1 MVFHIHE
8 RKLHVHVGEVHISR
22 ARRSSSAWKY
32 RAAPAN
38 KRRQTRII
46 IAPQRRLLPDKK
58 RRYTICICEYRTLIC
73 RLAFVDLRRVVCF
86 RSFWGEISDRISTP
100 DASEDIQ
107 YLMSA

>member
-22 ARRSSSAWKY
+22 ARRSSSGWKY

-58 RRYTICICEYRTLIC
+58 RRYTICIDRRICEYQTLIC
-73 RLAFVDLRRVVCF
+73 RLAFAGLF
-86 RSFWGEISDRISTP
+86 ASDCSGGKPQTGPQHRARQRIFN
-100 DASEDIQ
+100 I
-107 YLMSA
+107 

>member
-22 ARRSSSAWKY
+22 ARRSSSGWKY

-58 RRYTICICEYRTLIC
+58 HRYTICIDWRICEYQTLIC
-73 RLAFVDLRRVVCF
+73 RLAL
-86 RSFWGEISDRISTP
+86 
-100 DASEDIQ
+100 
-107 YLMSA
+107 